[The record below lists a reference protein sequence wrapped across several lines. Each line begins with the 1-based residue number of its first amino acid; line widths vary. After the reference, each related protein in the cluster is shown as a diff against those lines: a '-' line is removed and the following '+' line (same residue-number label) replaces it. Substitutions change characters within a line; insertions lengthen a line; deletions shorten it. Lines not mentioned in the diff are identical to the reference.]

1 MEVVWEGHDGLN
13 PDGLSPHP
21 YNPKV
26 EELERIV
33 RNGSNSTIS
42 TVQQD
47 PHGAMSASGRLQ
59 GRGQQEGA
67 AAARGDSPSLAGQ
80 CEEPGLMVLGEG
92 EESAY
97 LD

>member
-1 MEVVWEGHDGLN
+1 M
-13 PDGLSPHP
+13 
-21 YNPKV
+21 

-33 RNGSNSTIS
+33 RNGSNSIIAN
-42 TVQQD
+42 VQQD

-67 AAARGDSPSLAGQ
+67 SATARGDSPSLAGQ